1 MTILMD
7 HNEKRMV
14 LQGFVQSKYPNTQRK
29 DRVYISLREKIQ
41 STRQKQAELLSFKG
55 NTSEKLLRN
64 D

>member
-7 HNEKRMV
+7 HNEKSIV
-14 LQGFVQSKYPNTQRK
+14 LQGFVQSKYPRK
-29 DRVYISLREKIQ
+29 DDVYISLSEKIQ
-41 STRQKQAELLSFKG
+41 STRQKQAELLPFKG